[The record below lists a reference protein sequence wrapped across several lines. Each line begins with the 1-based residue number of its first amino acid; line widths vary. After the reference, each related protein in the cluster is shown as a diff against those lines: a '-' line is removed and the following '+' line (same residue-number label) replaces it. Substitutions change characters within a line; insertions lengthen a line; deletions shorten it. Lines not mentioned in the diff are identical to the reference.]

1 MFGKKKNNNSNEEL
15 KLKASEK
22 IIFGK
27 LTDDDE
33 AARDLVLKLK
43 DGNPLILNFEDLDE
57 LAANKLLAFFI
68 GASVALDGK
77 TTKINEYSY
86 LFARREE
93 LLDGSLQQF
102 LAKL

>member
-1 MFGKKKNNNSNEEL
+1 MFGKKKKDNLEETL
-15 KLKASEK
+15 YIKASER
-22 IIFGK
+22 IIFNK
-27 LTDDDE
+27 VEDNDE
-33 AARDLVLKLK
+33 VARDLVLKLK

-57 LAANKLLAFFI
+57 LACNKLLAFFI
-68 GASVALDGK
+68 GATVALDGK

-102 LAKL
+102 LANL